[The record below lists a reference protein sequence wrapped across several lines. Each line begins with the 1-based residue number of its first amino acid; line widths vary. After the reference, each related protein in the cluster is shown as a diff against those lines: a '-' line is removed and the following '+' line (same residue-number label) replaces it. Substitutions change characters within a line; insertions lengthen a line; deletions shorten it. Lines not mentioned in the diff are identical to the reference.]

1 MNFITGKQLYY
12 AFAAGGE
19 AVIAER
25 EILNRMNV
33 FPVPDGDTGSNLSFT
48 LKSIIE
54 NTEIHN
60 DAGETLR
67 SIAQSALI
75 GARGNSGILFAQF
88 VNGMAEAA
96 GDKKKLTLEHF
107 VESVNHAVK
116 RAYEAISNPV
126 EGTMLTV
133 MRDWGDSIK
142 EELQHV
148 KDYPNLFKNTLER
161 AKQSL
166 QDTMHKLEHLR
177 KAGVTDAGAR
187 GFVDFITGFHAFLE
201 GGAEVDHLH
210 DRPAI
215 SSQLSVDE
223 DPHANLED
231 LEDLSFRFCTEG
243 IVSGK
248 DIATNGVRESL
259 TALGDS
265 LIVAGGGPHVRI
277 HIHSNEPAEVFYRLK
292 QFGTVSNQK
301 VDDMFRQFQMM
312 KNPKAKIAL
321 VIDSTCD
328 LPPEILDEHQI
339 HMAPLTI
346 NFGEN
351 SFLDRLTLKAE
362 QFYKLLD
369 EESEFPTT
377 SQPSPSIFSRLY
389 GHLSSH
395 YNSVIAV
402 HISRPLSG
410 TYNTSA
416 QEASQIEGT
425 KISVIDSKTI
435 SAALGLIVLEAAKAI
450 EAGKSHEEVV
460 EFIETLSD
468 RTDMWVTTP
477 SLNNFIRGG
486 RVSKFKGGIGKLLGM
501 RPIIGVTKDGASCF
515 RDKAFSYQG
524 ALKKIVDQVI
534 AGHKERE
541 IHSFCVVHATAQEEA
556 EWVAQQVE
564 ESTGVKATFL
574 SEISPVLGAHGGLGV
589 VNIGLLY
596 KK

>member
-33 FPVPDGDTGSNLSFT
+33 FPVPDGDTGSNLSYT

-60 DAGETLR
+60 DAGATMR
-67 SIAQSALI
+67 SLAQSALV

-88 VNGMAEAA
+88 VNGMAEAV
-96 GDKKKLTLEHF
+96 GDQSRITLEQF
-107 VESVNHAVK
+107 VDSVNHAVT

-133 MRDWGDSIK
+133 MRDWAHSIK
-142 EELQHV
+142 EELNHV
-148 KDYPNLFKNTLER
+148 KDYPNLFRRTLDR

-166 QDTMHKLEHLR
+166 QDTMYKLEHLR

-187 GFVDFITGFHAFLE
+187 GFVNFISGFHDFLE
-201 GGAEVDHLH
+201 AGAEVDHLH

-215 SSQLSVDE
+215 SGSLAVDE
-223 DPHANLED
+223 DPHADLED

-243 IVSGK
+243 IVSGT
-248 DIATNGVRESL
+248 DIAAGGVREAL
-259 TALGDS
+259 NDLGDS
-265 LIVAGGGPHVRI
+265 LIVAGGGPHARI
-277 HIHSNEPAEVFYRLK
+277 HIHSNNPAEVFYRLK

-312 KNPKAKIAL
+312 KSPKARIGL

-328 LPPEILDEHQI
+328 LPPELLDEHQI

-346 NFGEN
+346 NFGDS
-351 SFLDRLTLKAE
+351 SFLDRLTLKSE
-362 QFYKLLD
+362 QFYRLLD
-369 EESEFPTT
+369 EESDFPTT

-395 YNSVIAV
+395 YDSIIAV

-425 KISVIDSKTI
+425 KISVLDSKTI
-435 SAALGLIVLEAAKAI
+435 SASLGLMVLEAAQAI
-450 EAGKSHEEVV
+450 EEGKSHEEVV
-460 EFIETLSD
+460 ELLDNLSH

-501 RPIIGVTKDGASCF
+501 RPIIGVTPEGASRF
-515 RDKAFSYQG
+515 RDKAFSYKG
-524 ALKKIVDQVI
+524 ALKKIIDQVI
-534 AGHKERE
+534 RGHQERG
-541 IHSFCVVHATAQEEA
+541 IQSFSVVHAAAQEEA
-556 EWVAQQVE
+556 EWVAREIEQA
-564 ESTGVKATFL
+564 TGVKSSFI
-574 SEISPVLGAHGGLGV
+574 SEISPVLGAHAGLGA
-589 VNIGLLY
+589 VNLGLLY